1 MAKSVRTGVLDLALN
16 QIKNNDN
23 RQVICSA
30 QPTTYAELNTYK
42 LAEVAMAAG
51 DYTLANGDTS
61 GRKVTMSAKSA
72 IAVSTSGTATHV
84 GLGDSVGSNLDL
96 VTTCTSQAINT
107 GGTVDIPAWKYEIQ
121 NPT

>member
-1 MAKSVRTGVLDLALN
+1 MAKLVRTGVLDLALN

-23 RQVICSA
+23 RQVICSS
-30 QPTTYAELNTYK
+30 QPVVYADLNTYK

-61 GRKVTMSAKSA
+61 GRKVTMGAKSG
-72 IAVSTSGTATHV
+72 IAVATSGTATHD
-84 GLGDSVGSNLDL
+84 GLGDSVNSNLDL
-96 VTTCTSQAINT
+96 VTTVTSQAINT